1 MTKAHPPKR
10 EQQNNDDA
18 GSDWE
23 GLLGACVS
31 ALCFLPFHAELLV
44 AWNYYL
50 IACWLIIMSWLLP
63 AWNYYLIAYWLI
75 IMSWL
80 LVAWQRIIRST
91 EMQAPSNPLNHP
103 EIGASP

>member
-50 IACWLIIMSWLLP
+50 IA
-63 AWNYYLIAYWLI
+63 YWLI